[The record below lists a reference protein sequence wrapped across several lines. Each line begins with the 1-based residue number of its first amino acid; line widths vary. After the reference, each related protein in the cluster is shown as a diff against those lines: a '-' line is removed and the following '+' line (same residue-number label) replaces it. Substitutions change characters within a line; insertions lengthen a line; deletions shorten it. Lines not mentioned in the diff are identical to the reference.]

1 MLYIHNEENLGTLG
15 RKILEKYN
23 ITKNSHVV
31 VKLKLN
37 ENMLRQYLLSITV

>member
-23 ITKNSHVV
+23 ITKNSPVV
-31 VKLKLN
+31 VKLQLN